1 VLIIIINV
9 ISLNYLLL
17 AFDFGSEEE
26 FDGLPDR
33 SQGNPKFFAAKS
45 SKDKEAIE
53 SGKNNFVYCFF
64 LLIILYLKFI
74 CFVMLLFLVENY
86 T

>member
-1 VLIIIINV
+1 MWIIIINA
-9 ISLNYLLL
+9 ISLNYSLL

-33 SQGNPKFFAAKS
+33 SQGNPKFFVAKS
-45 SKDKEAIE
+45 SKDKEVIG

-64 LLIILYLKFI
+64 RLIILY
-74 CFVMLLFLVENY
+74 M
-86 T
+86 